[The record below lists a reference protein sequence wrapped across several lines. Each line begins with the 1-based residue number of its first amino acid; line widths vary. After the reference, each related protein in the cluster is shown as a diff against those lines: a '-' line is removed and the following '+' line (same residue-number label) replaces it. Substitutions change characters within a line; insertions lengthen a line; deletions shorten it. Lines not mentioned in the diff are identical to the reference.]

1 MDGKD
6 INIRSVSP
14 GSSAYADRDIYRNKI
29 SAEGRYSFRL
39 DYKYS
44 GLYIMCDRDI
54 SSGLKEPVLN
64 FYRDIE
70 TAIVGETNFEK
81 SLVPLK
87 AGKDSP
93 RTIKEMCS
101 AGEVFSVGPM
111 ASIAGALCDHLAK
124 SLTDR
129 CSFLMIENG
138 GDVYIKSNGPLEVGI
153 FTKNAY
159 FKDKLTLLIEAE
171 QTPCGICSSSGSFGH
186 SLSLGKSDL
195 VTVLSRTATIADAA
209 ATAIANTINSEEDI
223 DKAIARFKEYR
234 EVEGLIIIRNK
245 RIGLWGKLQLAPV
258 QKREVNLR
266 TRP

>member
-1 MDGKD
+1 MTDGKD
-6 INIRSVSP
+6 INIRRVSP
-14 GSSAYADRDIYRNKI
+14 GGATYAGRDIYRNKI

-44 GLYIMCDRDI
+44 GLYIICDRDI
-54 SSGLKEPVLN
+54 SGELEEPVLS

-70 TAIVGETNFEK
+70 TVIAGQTDFEK
-81 SLVPLK
+81 SLAPIE
-87 AGKDSP
+87 AGKDLP
-93 RTIKEMCS
+93 RIIKEMCG

-124 SLTDR
+124 TLKDR

-138 GDVYIKSNGPLEVGI
+138 GDVYIKSGDPLEVGI
-153 FTKNAY
+153 FTKNIY
-159 FKDKLTLLIEAE
+159 FKDKLILLIEAG

-209 ATAIANTINSEEDI
+209 ATSIANTINSEKDI
-223 DKAIARFKEYR
+223 DTAIARFSQYR
-234 EVEGLIIIRNK
+234 EVEGLIIIKNK
-245 RIGLWGKLQLAPV
+245 RIGLWGKLQLS
-258 QKREVNLR
+258 
-266 TRP
+266 TF